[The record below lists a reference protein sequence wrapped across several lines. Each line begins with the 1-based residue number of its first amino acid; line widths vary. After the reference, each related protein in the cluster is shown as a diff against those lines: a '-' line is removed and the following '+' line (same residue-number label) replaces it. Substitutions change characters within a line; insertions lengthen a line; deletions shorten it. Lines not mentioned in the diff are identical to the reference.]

1 MNQTHQCEIWHFC
14 ARFVRVQSFVL
25 QQPPLLHLLTGVSAN
40 SPLFARLQVGRI
52 WLPDGATTPTPA
64 SSRSS
69 ARTAEPPGMDVKGGP
84 SAFLSLT
91 SKLAVPVPAGV
102 GTILMVDVSLVFICH
117 AACLCRL
124 ARKAAQRKA
133 AQSYWLSD
141 LSVCFGCGSL

>member
-1 MNQTHQCEIWHFC
+1 MWNLTFF
-14 ARFVRVQSFVL
+14 APFVRLQWFLL
-25 QQPPLLHLLTGVSAN
+25 QQQPLLHLLTGVSAN

-52 WLPDGATTPTPA
+52 WIPDGATTPTPA

-91 SKLAVPVPAGV
+91 SKLAVPVPAGI

-117 AACLCRL
+117 AACLCRR
-124 ARKAAQRKA
+124 ARKAEQRKA
-133 AQSYWLSD
+133 AEIYRISD
-141 LSVCFGCGSL
+141 VSVCFGCGSL

>member
-1 MNQTHQCEIWHFC
+1 MWNLTFLCAFCEGAIVCAAAATPPSPADRCLRQQSLICTSAGWKDLTPGRCHHTHTC
-14 ARFVRVQSFVL
+14 
-25 QQPPLLHLLTGVSAN
+25 
-40 SPLFARLQVGRI
+40 
-52 WLPDGATTPTPA
+52 